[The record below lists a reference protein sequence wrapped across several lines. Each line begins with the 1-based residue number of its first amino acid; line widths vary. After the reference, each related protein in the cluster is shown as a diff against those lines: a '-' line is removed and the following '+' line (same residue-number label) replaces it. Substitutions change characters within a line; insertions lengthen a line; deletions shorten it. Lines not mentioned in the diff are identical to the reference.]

1 MTENRL
7 AAYEASKWARVGAAA
22 PNAPKSHMRHALVE
36 KYGAYAIDLGIQN
49 EMDTELNMSPEGKLR
64 RNALVAKEEADKRFE
79 EFVKPKV
86 DPKKEGELNL
96 SLKVM

>member
-1 MTENRL
+1 
-7 AAYEASKWARVGAAA
+7 
-22 PNAPKSHMRHALVE
+22 MRHPIVE

-49 EMDTELNMSPEGKLR
+49 TMDTNLNMSAAAALR
-64 RNALVAKEEADKRFE
+64 RAALVAREDADKRFE
-79 EFVKPKV
+79 EFVNPKV